1 MKRIL
6 SLLLVVLLTFSLVAC
21 GNKDTTTEDLGV
33 VESYQKLSYND
44 FNNLAMEKGFSP
56 VENTDNSSVKFT
68 RSFSISDDT
77 GFNVIFYELENTSIA
92 YTYYNYVLQTYESYT
107 SEFSASQKFNDYGC
121 YMMKDANVT
130 LYIAFVENTM
140 MYSLVSAED
149 AKESATNRNKLTE
162 FVEFVQYPI
171 LDFPEFKN

>member
-1 MKRIL
+1 
-6 SLLLVVLLTFSLVAC
+6 
-21 GNKDTTTEDLGV
+21 
-33 VESYQKLSYND
+33 
-44 FNNLAMEKGFSP
+44 
-56 VENTDNSSVKFT
+56 
-68 RSFSISDDT
+68 
-77 GFNVIFYELENTSIA
+77 
-92 YTYYNYVLQTYESYT
+92 
-107 SEFSASQKFNDYGC
+107 
-121 YMMKDANVT
+121 MMKDANVT